1 MDMKKENSCMRDIEF
16 YKFEERNNCPYCTG
30 HLHFEGTLNST
41 DCFVCRECDRKFK
54 VNKNYKQKEDGRIS
68 FLGYSNFREV
78 NN

>member
-1 MDMKKENSCMRDIEF
+1 MRDIEF

-41 DCFVCRECDRKFK
+41 DYFVCRKCDRKFK
-54 VNKNYKQKEDGRIS
+54 VNKNYKQTEAGRIS

>member
-1 MDMKKENSCMRDIEF
+1 MRNIEF

-30 HLHFEGTLNST
+30 RLHFEGTLNGT
-41 DCFVCRECDRKFK
+41 DYFVCRECNRKFK
-54 VNKNYKQKEDGRIS
+54 VNKSYTQKEDGSIS